1 MTGRVQGK
9 VALIT
14 GAASGMGRTHAQLL
28 AEQGADI
35 FVTDVNEAGLAET
48 VALVKPL
55 GVKVASALHDVADEV
70 QWQQIADQAQQTFG
84 RVDILVNNAGIAM
97 PRRLEET
104 TTEEWDLVMAIN
116 AKGPFLGCRTILPL
130 MKPAGGSIINIS
142 SAYGMVGGPNA
153 AAYNA
158 SKGAVRMLTKGAA
171 IDLARY
177 GIRVNSVHPGVIRTS
192 MTEEYINDPSIGE
205 MLLSTQIQK
214 RAAEPREVS
223 QVVLF
228 LASDESS
235 FVTGAE
241 YTADGGF
248 TAQ

>member
-1 MTGRVQGK
+1 MSGRVAGK

-35 FVTDVNEAGLAET
+35 FVTDVNESGLAET
-48 VALVKPL
+48 VALVKAI
-55 GVKVASALHDVADEV
+55 GVKTESALLDVTDDK
-70 QWQQIADQAQQTFG
+70 QWQAVADQASTTFG
-84 RVDILVNNAGIAM
+84 RVDVLVNNAGIAM
-97 PRRLEET
+97 AKSLEET
-104 TTEEWDLVMAIN
+104 TTEDWDLVMAIN

-130 MKPAGGSIINIS
+130 MKTAGGSMINVS
-142 SAYGMVGGPNA
+142 SAYGLVGGPNA

-158 SKGAVRMLTKGAA
+158 SKGAVRLFTKGAA

-177 GIRVNSVHPGVIRTS
+177 GIRVNSVHPGVIRTN
-192 MTEEYINDPSIGE
+192 MTEQYIDDPKIGE
-205 MLLSTQIQK
+205 LLLSTQIQK
-214 RAAEPREVS
+214 RAADPREVS
-223 QVVLF
+223 QVILF

-241 YTADGGF
+241 YLVDGGF

>member
-1 MTGRVQGK
+1 MNGRVAGK

-35 FVTDVNEAGLAET
+35 FVTDVNESGLAET
-48 VALVKPL
+48 VALVKAI
-55 GVKVASALHDVADEV
+55 GVKTESALLDVTDDK
-70 QWQQIADQAQQTFG
+70 QWQAVADQASTTFG
-84 RVDILVNNAGIAM
+84 RVDVLVNNAGIAM
-97 PRRLEET
+97 AKSLEET
-104 TTEEWDLVMAIN
+104 TTEDWDLVMAIN
-116 AKGPFLGCRTILPL
+116 AKGPFLGCRTMVPL
-130 MKPAGGSIINIS
+130 MKAAGGSMINVS
-142 SAYGMVGGPNA
+142 SAYGLVGGPNA

-158 SKGAVRMLTKGAA
+158 SKGAVRLFTKGAA

-177 GIRVNSVHPGVIRTS
+177 GIRVNSVHPGVIRTN
-192 MTEEYINDPSIGE
+192 MTEQYIDDPKIGE
-205 MLLSTQIQK
+205 LLLSTQIQK
-214 RAAEPREVS
+214 RAADPREVS
-223 QVVLF
+223 QVILF

-241 YTADGGF
+241 YLVDGGF